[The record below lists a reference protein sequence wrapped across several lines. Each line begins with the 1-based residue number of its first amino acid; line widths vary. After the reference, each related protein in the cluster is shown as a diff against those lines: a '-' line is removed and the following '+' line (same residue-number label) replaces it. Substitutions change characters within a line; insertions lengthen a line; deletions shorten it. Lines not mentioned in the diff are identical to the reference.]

1 MMHWKQGSQHWN
13 KGVNNLSNIEE
24 NLEKIQSA
32 VWGKDV
38 RKAIHDSIHDC
49 YEDGKTGS
57 TDLIARERITNL
69 TNIKADRSELAD
81 ADSALSTEIAVERA
95 RISNVID
102 SLNGEYGESELW
114 TGSAYYKG
122 QTITLSDSASNYEYL
137 DFYCFERGNSFVQTI
152 SPSENYAVVRS
163 YNIPNSGSEGTV
175 VSSIQMDEIS
185 LSISGTTITLSDA
198 VKWNWNG
205 VNTSDAYKRPVVE
218 TDTENV
224 LFIQKIVGRKIL
236 ENTEV
241 TDIRVGADGVTYPTA
256 GDAVRGQVGELKED
270 LDSKLYGIG
279 IETTRIENAYINNVG
294 VIATSTFWDVYA
306 VKIPKGEIIKSIIV
320 SPESEQVIF
329 GWYDSKPVLNS
340 IALDNIRHT
349 SGAGNY
355 SSYNQTPVVNT
366 EWVAVR
372 TAKGYTPT
380 VVPVYTEI
388 GNDLN
393 MIIGIEEYSDATN
406 SHNGITYTWIDKT
419 YTKIE
424 GTASADSFYNIFH
437 STIKLLG
444 DLKEKEKFF
453 LQFSSQNTH
462 IIIKLIFY
470 NSSGT
475 IIKRQDVATSSD
487 VEIPEGAVGM
497 TMRYYIYKGFSAND
511 IVYMPIAFKY
521 QVRNIATSLLKGSAK
536 YISFI
541 DDDTTNDTY
550 VSRYYNACR
559 HNGVRGSYAVV
570 TKHYLDGQN
579 DINLLK
585 TAMYNGFNMCLHCN
599 LQTADLRPDNPN
611 TFNEESAMEN
621 YTNAINAFRT
631 LGLVNPQNIWIIPY
645 GTKNAK
651 TQEMGKNLGFEI
663 AFTTDGNT
671 YNKPYDNNRYTMHRT
686 GLSSSGDVTDD
697 QDASELG
704 TMARCKARVDE
715 LSEDSNG
722 GWLVITTHFNEWD
735 DMTYDTTLD
744 ENGFEIGYSRFNE
757 FVQYALSKGLTPI
770 SMAEGASIFKPIL
783 DRNSTI
789 D

>member
-1 MMHWKQGSQHWN
+1 MADVFNFYVQDDRSIQF
-13 KGVNNLSNIEE
+13 NIAEPIL
-24 NLEKIQSA
+24 LED
-32 VWGKDV
+32 KDV
-38 RKAIHDSIHDC
+38 T
-49 YEDGKTGS
+49 EFQF
-57 TDLIARERITNL
+57 RIP
-69 TNIKADRSELAD
+69 K
-81 ADSALSTEIAVERA
+81 
-95 RISNVID
+95 
-102 SLNGEYGESELW
+102 SLNGFDMSTWAWWFVYVNPKKEKYSYPLTLTDDEDEPEDYSVATFSINYGITEKEGGLQFALEVIDADAGGNVLHEWHTRTYHTAVIWTLQGNQVEYEED
-114 TGSAYYKG
+114 
-122 QTITLSDSASNYEYL
+122 ITQDIL
-137 DFYCFERGNSFVQTI
+137 
-152 SPSENYAVVRS
+152 
-163 YNIPNSGSEGTV
+163 
-175 VSSIQMDEIS
+175 SSIFEQIALNKARIDNIARLPEGS
-185 LSISGTTITLSDA
+185 TTADA
-198 VKWNWNG
+198 
-205 VNTSDAYKRPVVE
+205 E
-218 TDTENV
+218 
-224 LFIQKIVGRKIL
+224 LI
-236 ENTEV
+236 
-241 TDIRVGADGVTYPTA
+241 DIRVGENGITYPTA
-256 GDAVRGQVGELKED
+256 GDAVRGQISGLKED
-270 LDSKLYGIG
+270 LNSKLYGIG
-279 IETTRIENAYINNVG
+279 IETTRIEGAYINNVG
-294 VIATSTFWDVYA
+294 VISASPLWDVYA
-306 VKIPKGEIIKSIIV
+306 IKIPKGETIKSITV

-329 GWYDSKPVLNS
+329 GWYGSKPVLNS
-340 IALDNIRHT
+340 TALDNIRHT

-355 SSYNQTPVVNT
+355 SSNNQTPVVNT
-366 EWVAVR
+366 EWVAIR
-372 TAKGYTPT
+372 TAKGHTPS
-380 VVPVYTEI
+380 VAPVYAKI
-388 GNDLN
+388 GNQLN
-393 MIIGIEEYSDATN
+393 IITGIEEYSDATS

-453 LQFSSQNTH
+453 LQFSSQNIH

-497 TMRYYIYKGFSAND
+497 SMRYYIYKGFSAND

-521 QVRNIATSLLKGSAK
+521 QVRNVATSLLKGSAK

-611 TFNEESAMEN
+611 TFDEVSAMEN
-621 YTNAINAFRT
+621 YINGINAFRT

-704 TMARCKARVDE
+704 TIARCKARVDE

-770 SMAEGASIFKPIL
+770 SMAEGAAIFKPIL

>member
-1 MMHWKQGSQHWN
+1 
-13 KGVNNLSNIEE
+13 V
-24 NLEKIQSA
+24 A
-32 VWGKDV
+32 
-38 RKAIHDSIHDC
+38 
-49 YEDGKTGS
+49 
-57 TDLIARERITNL
+57 
-69 TNIKADRSELAD
+69 
-81 ADSALSTEIAVERA
+81 
-95 RISNVID
+95 
-102 SLNGEYGESELW
+102 
-114 TGSAYYKG
+114 
-122 QTITLSDSASNYEYL
+122 
-137 DFYCFERGNSFVQTI
+137 
-152 SPSENYAVVRS
+152 
-163 YNIPNSGSEGTV
+163 
-175 VSSIQMDEIS
+175 
-185 LSISGTTITLSDA
+185 
-198 VKWNWNG
+198 
-205 VNTSDAYKRPVVE
+205 NTQW
-218 TDTENV
+218 
-224 LFIQKIVGRKIL
+224 L
-236 ENTEV
+236 
-241 TDIRVGADGVTYPTA
+241 
-256 GDAVRGQVGELKED
+256 
-270 LDSKLYGIG
+270 
-279 IETTRIENAYINNVG
+279 
-294 VIATSTFWDVYA
+294 
-306 VKIPKGEIIKSIIV
+306 
-320 SPESEQVIF
+320 
-329 GWYDSKPVLNS
+329 
-340 IALDNIRHT
+340 
-349 SGAGNY
+349 
-355 SSYNQTPVVNT
+355 
-366 EWVAVR
+366 AVR

-388 GNDLN
+388 DNNSNL
-393 MIIGIEEYSDATN
+393 IIGNEEYSYTTK

-419 YTKIE
+419 YTQIE
-424 GTASADSFYNIFH
+424 GTASADSFCNIFH
-437 STIKLLG
+437 SNIKLLG
-444 DLKEKEKFF
+444 DLKEKEKIF
-453 LQFSSQNTH
+453 LQFSAQNAH

-475 IIKRQDVATSSD
+475 IIGRQDVAASSD
-487 VEIPEGAVGM
+487 VEIPDGAVGM

-511 IVYMPIAFKY
+511 IVRMPIVFKY

-541 DDDTTNDTY
+541 DDDTTNDIY

-585 TAMYNGFNMCLHCN
+585 TAMYNGFNMCLHCS

-611 TFNEESAMEN
+611 TFDEVSAMEN
-621 YTNAINAFRT
+621 YINAINAFRT
-631 LGLVNPQNIWIIPY
+631 LGLVNPQNIWVIPY

-671 YNKPYDNNRYTMHRT
+671 YNKPYDSNRYTMHRT

-735 DMTYDTTLD
+735 DMPYDATLD

-770 SMAEGASIFKPIL
+770 SIAEGAAIFKPIL

-789 D
+789 G

>member
-1 MMHWKQGSQHWN
+1 MRTIIYSVELLKEQIPIGIAQENDVTEIWFDCTSFI
-13 KGVNNLSNIEE
+13 NLYGDGTAEVIHRRPKEVTGYHCE
-24 NLEKIQSA
+24 
-32 VWGKDV
+32 DV
-38 RKAIHDSIHDC
+38 RKEGNYVIWNINNDDTAIAGVGQAQIRWYVGEKLRESIIVETAILPAITSA
-49 YEDGKTGS
+49 EDPPAEVKS
-57 TDLIARERITNL
+57 ALDLILQYVNDNTISIEDLDERI
-69 TNIKADRSELAD
+69 ADYFDDHPL
-81 ADSALSTEIAVERA
+81 
-95 RISNVID
+95 
-102 SLNGEYGESELW
+102 
-114 TGSAYYKG
+114 
-122 QTITLSDSASNYEYL
+122 
-137 DFYCFERGNSFVQTI
+137 
-152 SPSENYAVVRS
+152 
-163 YNIPNSGSEGTV
+163 
-175 VSSIQMDEIS
+175 
-185 LSISGTTITLSDA
+185 
-198 VKWNWNG
+198 
-205 VNTSDAYKRPVVE
+205 PVDGL
-218 TDTENV
+218 DTE
-224 LFIQKIVGRKIL
+224 LK
-236 ENTEV
+236 
-241 TDIRVGADGVTYPTA
+241 DIRVGADGVTYPSA
-256 GDAVRGQVGELKED
+256 GDAVRGQVSALKED
-270 LDSKLYGIG
+270 LDSKLYDIG
-279 IETTRIENAYINNVG
+279 IETTRIENAYISNVG
-294 VIATSTFWDVYA
+294 VIATSPLWDVYA
-306 VKIPKGEIIKSIIV
+306 VKIPKGEIIKSITV
-320 SPESEQVIF
+320 SPESDQVIF

-349 SGAGNY
+349 SGSGNY
-355 SSYNQTPVVNT
+355 SANNQTPVANT

-388 GNDLN
+388 GNNLN
-393 MIIGIEEYSDATN
+393 MIIGIEEYSDATK
-406 SHNGITYTWIDKT
+406 SHNGITYTCIDKT

-453 LQFSSQNTH
+453 LQFSSQNIH

-497 TMRYYIYKGFSAND
+497 SMRYYIYKGFSAND

-521 QVRNIATSLLKGSAK
+521 QVRNVATSLLKGSAK

-611 TFNEESAMEN
+611 TFDEVSAMEN
-621 YTNAINAFRT
+621 YITGINAFRT

-686 GLSSSGDVTDD
+686 GLSSSGDVTND

-722 GWLVITTHFNEWD
+722 GWLIITTHFNEWD
-735 DMTYDTTLD
+735 DMTYDATLD

-770 SMAEGASIFKPIL
+770 SMAEGAAIFKPIL

>member
-1 MMHWKQGSQHWN
+1 MRTIIYSVELLKEQIPIGIAQENDVTEIWFDCTSFI
-13 KGVNNLSNIEE
+13 NLYGDGTAEVIHRRPKEVTGYHCE
-24 NLEKIQSA
+24 
-32 VWGKDV
+32 DV
-38 RKAIHDSIHDC
+38 RKEGNYVIWNINNDDTAIAGVGQAQIRWYVGEKLRESIIVETAILPAITSA
-49 YEDGKTGS
+49 EDPPAEVKS
-57 TDLIARERITNL
+57 ALDLILQYVNDNTISIEDLDERI
-69 TNIKADRSELAD
+69 ADYFDDHPL
-81 ADSALSTEIAVERA
+81 
-95 RISNVID
+95 
-102 SLNGEYGESELW
+102 
-114 TGSAYYKG
+114 
-122 QTITLSDSASNYEYL
+122 
-137 DFYCFERGNSFVQTI
+137 
-152 SPSENYAVVRS
+152 
-163 YNIPNSGSEGTV
+163 
-175 VSSIQMDEIS
+175 
-185 LSISGTTITLSDA
+185 
-198 VKWNWNG
+198 
-205 VNTSDAYKRPVVE
+205 PVDGL
-218 TDTENV
+218 DTE
-224 LFIQKIVGRKIL
+224 LK
-236 ENTEV
+236 
-241 TDIRVGADGVTYPTA
+241 DIRVGADGVTYPSA
-256 GDAVRGQVGELKED
+256 GDAVRGQVSALKED
-270 LDSKLYGIG
+270 LDSKLYDIG
-279 IETTRIENAYINNVG
+279 IETTRIENAYISNVG
-294 VIATSTFWDVYA
+294 VIATSPLWDVYA
-306 VKIPKGEIIKSIIV
+306 VKIPKGEIIKSITV
-320 SPESEQVIF
+320 SPESDQVIF

-349 SGAGNY
+349 SGSGNY
-355 SSYNQTPVVNT
+355 SANNQTPVANT

-388 GNDLN
+388 GNNLN
-393 MIIGIEEYSDATN
+393 MIIGIEEYSDATK
-406 SHNGITYTWIDKT
+406 SHNGITYTCIDKT

-453 LQFSSQNTH
+453 LQFSSQNNH
-462 IIIKLIFY
+462 IIIKLTFY

-521 QVRNIATSLLKGSAK
+521 QVRNVATSLLKGSAK

-611 TFNEESAMEN
+611 TFDEVSAMEN
-621 YTNAINAFRT
+621 YITGINAFRT

-686 GLSSSGDVTDD
+686 GLSSSGDVTND

-722 GWLVITTHFNEWD
+722 GWLIITTHFNEWD
-735 DMTYDTTLD
+735 DMTYDATLD

-770 SMAEGASIFKPIL
+770 SMAEGAAIFKPIL